1 MVNPNYV
8 PEWYISPFQHVQYTL
23 ARNQLHMDLLFE
35 DMGKADQFLDMG
47 ADAQVSSYSDGAY
60 AIVQIGDTAD
70 KDQIQ
75 VYGLLLHE
83 AVHVW
88 QIVKKRMGER
98 DPSVEFEAYSIQA
111 IAQDLFEMFEASE
124 VKKHADE
131 HVKKITM
138 DTVQSLVVS
147 SPVDTGAYR
156 ASHIVSV
163 GSGDYGVR
171 EPSTNAVQDAAI
183 QAVKFKLGSLIYI
196 QNNQPYAERLENGW
210 SDQAPQG
217 IYSTT
222 FTYITQ
228 KYGG

>member
-1 MVNPNYV
+1 
-8 PEWYISPFQHVQYTL
+8 
-23 ARNQLHMDLLFE
+23 
-35 DMGKADQFLDMG
+35 MGWTGKKPTSFSLD
-47 ADAQVSSYSDGAY
+47 V
-60 AIVQIGDTAD
+60 
-70 KDQIQ
+70 
-75 VYGLLLHE
+75 
-83 AVHVW
+83 
-88 QIVKKRMGER
+88 VKNAE
-98 DPSVEFEAYSIQA
+98 EQ
-111 IAQDLFEMFEASE
+111 
-124 VKKHADE
+124 
-131 HVKKITM
+131 VKKITM

-163 GSGDYGVR
+163 GSSDYGVR
-171 EPSTNAVQDAAI
+171 EPSTNAVQDASI

-210 SDQAPQG
+210 SDQAPLG

>member
-1 MVNPNYV
+1 
-8 PEWYISPFQHVQYTL
+8 
-23 ARNQLHMDLLFE
+23 
-35 DMGKADQFLDMG
+35 MGWKGKKPTSFSLDVSKA
-47 ADAQVSSYSDGAY
+47 A
-60 AIVQIGDTAD
+60 
-70 KDQIQ
+70 
-75 VYGLLLHE
+75 E
-83 AVHVW
+83 A
-88 QIVKKRMGER
+88 
-98 DPSVEFEAYSIQA
+98 
-111 IAQDLFEMFEASE
+111 
-124 VKKHADE
+124 

>member
-1 MVNPNYV
+1 MGWKGKKPTSFSLEV
-8 PEWYISPFQHVQYTL
+8 SK
-23 ARNQLHMDLLFE
+23 AAE
-35 DMGKADQFLDMG
+35 D
-47 ADAQVSSYSDGAY
+47 
-60 AIVQIGDTAD
+60 
-70 KDQIQ
+70 
-75 VYGLLLHE
+75 
-83 AVHVW
+83 
-88 QIVKKRMGER
+88 
-98 DPSVEFEAYSIQA
+98 
-111 IAQDLFEMFEASE
+111 
-124 VKKHADE
+124 
-131 HVKKITM
+131 HVKHIVM
-138 DTVQSLVVS
+138 DTVQSLVNL

-210 SDQAPQG
+210 SDQAPLG

>member
-1 MVNPNYV
+1 MGWTGAKPT
-8 PEWYISPFQHVQYTL
+8 SFS
-23 ARNQLHMDLLFE
+23 FE
-35 DMGKADQFLDMG
+35 
-47 ADAQVSSYSDGAY
+47 
-60 AIVQIGDTAD
+60 
-70 KDQIQ
+70 
-75 VYGLLLHE
+75 
-83 AVHVW
+83 
-88 QIVKKRMGER
+88 
-98 DPSVEFEAYSIQA
+98 VEKQ
-111 IAQDLFEMFEASE
+111 
-124 VKKHADE
+124 ADE
-131 HVKKITM
+131 LVKKITM

-183 QAVKFKLGSLIYI
+183 QAVKFKLGNLVYI

-217 IYSTT
+217 IYGLT
-222 FTYITQ
+222 FNFISQ

>member
-1 MVNPNYV
+1 
-8 PEWYISPFQHVQYTL
+8 
-23 ARNQLHMDLLFE
+23 
-35 DMGKADQFLDMG
+35 MGWKGKKPTSFSLDVSKA
-47 ADAQVSSYSDGAY
+47 A
-60 AIVQIGDTAD
+60 
-70 KDQIQ
+70 
-75 VYGLLLHE
+75 E
-83 AVHVW
+83 VHVKN
-88 QIVKKRMGER
+88 IV
-98 DPSVEFEAYSIQA
+98 
-111 IAQDLFEMFEASE
+111 
-124 VKKHADE
+124 
-131 HVKKITM
+131 M
-138 DTVQSLVVS
+138 DTVQSLVNL

-156 ASHIVSV
+156 ASHIVSI

>member
-1 MVNPNYV
+1 MGWKGKKPTSFSLDVIKN
-8 PEWYISPFQHVQYTL
+8 
-23 ARNQLHMDLLFE
+23 AE
-35 DMGKADQFLDMG
+35 DQ
-47 ADAQVSSYSDGAY
+47 
-60 AIVQIGDTAD
+60 
-70 KDQIQ
+70 
-75 VYGLLLHE
+75 
-83 AVHVW
+83 
-88 QIVKKRMGER
+88 
-98 DPSVEFEAYSIQA
+98 
-111 IAQDLFEMFEASE
+111 
-124 VKKHADE
+124 
-131 HVKKITM
+131 VKKITM

-156 ASHIVSV
+156 ASHVVSI
-163 GSGDYGVR
+163 GSADYGVR
-171 EPSTNAVQDAAI
+171 GPEINAVQDAAI

>member
-1 MVNPNYV
+1 
-8 PEWYISPFQHVQYTL
+8 
-23 ARNQLHMDLLFE
+23 
-35 DMGKADQFLDMG
+35 MGWKGKRPTEFSFDVAK
-47 ADAQVSSYSDGAY
+47 
-60 AIVQIGDTAD
+60 TAE
-70 KDQIQ
+70 DQI
-75 VYGLLLHE
+75 
-83 AVHVW
+83 
-88 QIVKKRMGER
+88 
-98 DPSVEFEAYSIQA
+98 
-111 IAQDLFEMFEASE
+111 
-124 VKKHADE
+124 
-131 HVKKITM
+131 KKITM
-138 DTVQSLVVS
+138 DAVQSLVVS

-217 IYSTT
+217 IYKTT
-222 FTYITQ
+222 FTYISQ